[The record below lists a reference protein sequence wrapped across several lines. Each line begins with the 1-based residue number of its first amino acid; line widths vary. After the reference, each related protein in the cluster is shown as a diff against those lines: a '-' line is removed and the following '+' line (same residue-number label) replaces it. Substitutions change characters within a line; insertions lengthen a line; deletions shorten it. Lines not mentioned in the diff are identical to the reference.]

1 MDQLLDILRSAIAII
16 FTFSVAIFVHE
27 LGHFMFAKL
36 FGVYVETFSIGFGR
50 PLWQRKWGDTT
61 YQVALL
67 PFGGFVKMAG
77 MHSRELEKILEEE
90 EKPKGDCG
98 AEATPSAGAPEAPA
112 EAAHSKQTLSESVVE
127 EMDALR
133 SKPYPA
139 RILVFAAGCINNL
152 LTAVVVYFFLLWLG
166 HPVAAP
172 VRPLVERVEPA
183 AAAQVDL
190 RPGDLAVAVE
200 GKPVDSR
207 GAFLEALLAETV
219 RKGSDSARVS
229 VVRDGTTITVT
240 LPAQL
245 DAQTPAKG
253 ETVVKVAGRDV
264 RNAQDAADKLEP
276 WIGETTAVEVVL
288 AGEGRQRTAVLDPL
302 VAAGRYWLPLAV
314 DFYMPPHVGT
324 VLPNLPAER
333 AGIRHGDMFLSV
345 DGQSVKTVSEA
356 TAIIRASAGRT
367 VPVELLRPQKGGQP
381 TTVTVTVQVRRD
393 PDTPGARGQMG
404 IVWSMP
410 LTERQQYPFLE
421 SWSRA
426 VSRTV
431 TGSLRY
437 IEALGDLFTRSF
449 QTVRENVGGPILIGV
464 MVKNAA
470 DKGLVWFFEL
480 FAFFN
485 IILAITNLLPLPVLD
500 GGHILF
506 ATIEAVI
513 RRPLPAKF
521 MIGVYNVF
529 VFLLIGLA
537 LLITFNDVIMNAW
550 RLL

>member
-1 MDQLLDILRSAIAII
+1 MEQLLEILRATVAIV
-16 FTFSVAIFVHE
+16 FTFAVAIFVHE
-27 LGHFMFAKL
+27 LGHFLFAKL

-50 PLWQRKWGDTT
+50 PLWKRKWGETT
-61 YQVALL
+61 YQIALL
-67 PFGGFVKMAG
+67 PFGGYVKMAG
-77 MHSRELEKILEEE
+77 MHSRELEKILEED
-90 EKPKGDCG
+90 EKPKEG
-98 AEATPSAGAPEAPA
+98 AEGDSGEATGGAGAT
-112 EAAHSKQTLSESVVE
+112 AHEKQTLSESVVE

-166 HPVAAP
+166 HPVAAA
-172 VRPLVERVEPA
+172 VRPLVERVEPSVA
-183 AAAQVDL
+183 SQVDL
-190 RPGDLAVAVE
+190 RPGDLVLAVE

-219 RKGSDSARVS
+219 RKGSDSVQVS
-229 VVRDGTTITVT
+229 LLRDATTVT
-240 LPAQL
+240 VALPAQL
-245 DAQTPAKG
+245 DPETPAKG
-253 ETVVKVAGRDV
+253 EAIKKVAGREV
-264 RNAQDAADKLEP
+264 RHAQDAADKLEV
-276 WIGETTAVEVVL
+276 WIGETTAVEVTL
-288 AGEGRQRTAVLDPL
+288 EKQGQQRTVAVDPL
-302 VAAGRYWLPLAV
+302 VASGRYWPLLAL
-314 DFYMPPHVGT
+314 DFFMPPHVGT

-333 AGIRHGDMFLSV
+333 AGIRHGDVFVSV
-345 DGQSVKTVSEA
+345 DGKPVKTVSEA
-356 TAIIRASAGRT
+356 TAVIRASAGRT
-367 VPVELLRPQKGGQP
+367 VPVELLRPIKGGEP
-381 TTVTVTVQVRRD
+381 TTVTVAVQIRRD

-410 LTERQQYPFLE
+410 LTDRQQYPFFE
-421 SWSRA
+421 AWSRA
-426 VSRTV
+426 VGRTITASV
-431 TGSLRY
+431 RY
-437 IEALGDLFTRSF
+437 LDALGDLFTRSF

-500 GGHILF
+500 GGHIMF
-506 ATIEAVI
+506 TTIEAII
-513 RRPLPAKF
+513 RRPLPARF
-521 MIGVYNVF
+521 MVGVYNVF

>member
-1 MDQLLDILRSAIAII
+1 MDQLLEIVRAAVAII
-16 FTFSVAIFVHE
+16 FTFAVAIFVHE
-27 LGHFMFAKL
+27 LGHFLFAKG

-50 PLWQRKWGDTT
+50 PLWKRKWGETT
-61 YQVALL
+61 YQIALL
-67 PFGGFVKMAG
+67 PFGGYVKMAG

-90 EKPKGDCG
+90 DKPRDG
-98 AEATPSAGAPEAPA
+98 AEAESGAAAGDSGA
-112 EAAHSKQTLSESVVE
+112 EAHGKQTLSESVVE

-183 AAAQVDL
+183 VASRVDL
-190 RPGDLAVAVE
+190 RAGDLAVAVE
-200 GKPVDSR
+200 GKPVDTR
-207 GAFLEALLAETV
+207 TAFLEALLAETV
-219 RKGSDSARVS
+219 IKGSDRVRVS
-229 VVRDGTTITVT
+229 VLRDGTTVTLT
-240 LPAQL
+240 LPAQW
-245 DAQTPAKG
+245 DPETPAKG
-253 ETVVKVAGRDV
+253 EAIKKVVGRDV
-264 RNAQDAADKLEP
+264 RYAQDAADKLEQ
-276 WIGETTAVEVVL
+276 WIGETTAVEVTL
-288 AGEGRQRTAVLDPL
+288 AKDGQERTIALDPL
-302 VAAGRYWLPLAV
+302 VASGRHWPLLAV
-314 DFYMPPHVGT
+314 DFFMPPHVGT

-333 AGIRHGDMFLSV
+333 AGIRHGDLFLSV
-345 DGQSVKTVSEA
+345 DGKPVKTVSEA
-356 TAIIRASAGRT
+356 TSVIRASAGRT
-367 VPVELLRPQKGGQP
+367 VPVELLRPAKHGEL
-381 TTVTVTVQVRRD
+381 TTVTVTVQIRRD

-404 IVWSMP
+404 IIWSMP
-410 LTERQQYPFLE
+410 LTDRQQYPFFE
-421 SWSRA
+421 AWSRA
-426 VSRTV
+426 VTRTV
-431 TGSLRY
+431 TASVRY
-437 IEALGDLFTRSF
+437 LDALGDLFTRSF

-506 ATIEAVI
+506 ATIEAII
-513 RRPLPAKF
+513 RRPLPARF